1 MALVPII
8 WESSLDVHLIHD
20 AANGRYHPG
29 VAVVDGGTAVPV
41 LVPESVV
48 LK

>member
-1 MALVPII
+1 MAFVPII
-8 WESSLDVHLIHD
+8 WESSLDVHLINE